1 MDNTYL
7 IPKYLLPENRSF
19 NELMTFF
26 MKWDTCSGG
35 SPIEISDMN
44 GEKKRFDF
52 RTKQH
57 FIDETKNNVDRNE
70 KINAALEILC
80 TRLNVHVNEQLT
92 PSDNYLRFKNPVNDI
107 YQKFDEDNHL
117 LCIWSN
123 VRYLL
128 YVLLGEYQQ
137 ELFIRKI
144 IYYIEECKPYPSM
157 KVIDEDLQNICK
169 FTYKVY
175 SMMLEKHRKSDC
187 ISNDYVGKIILKL
200 LKTRFY
206 ADVYLVINGVLAHEE
221 DLNSLF
227 WIGNLRQERITPL
240 YCLSMED
247 KKQSM
252 LYDNY
257 RKRQEEKL
265 KDMDNE
271 ISDLESMRDDLDH
284 DECEDL
290 DIKLDL
296 LKEAR
301 AELSDSI
308 MYMKDGYKA
317 ATGS

>member
-7 IPKYLLPENRSF
+7 IPKCSLPKYRTF
-19 NELMTFF
+19 DELMTFF

-35 SPIEISDMN
+35 SPIEITDN
-44 GEKKRFDF
+44 QGEKKRFDI

-57 FIDETKNNVDRNE
+57 LLDKATNDFDRDE

-80 TRLNVHVNEQLT
+80 TRLNIHVNEQLT
-92 PSDNYLRFKNPVNDI
+92 PSDNYLMYKNPVNDI
-107 YQKFDEDNHL
+107 FQRFDEDNHL

-157 KVIDEDLQNICK
+157 KAIDEDLQNICK

-187 ISNDYVGKIILKL
+187 ISNDYISKIILKL

-221 DLNSLF
+221 DLDRMNWLE
-227 WIGNLRQERITPL
+227 NLRQERITPL

-290 DIKLDL
+290 IIKLDL